1 MTVATLPDRAG
12 YFGTFG
18 GKYVPETLMAALDE
32 FESAY
37 RAVKRDRAFRKEL
50 DDILAD
56 FVGRPTPITHA
67 PKFAELC
74 GNFRLFLKRED
85 LNHTGAHKIN
95 NAIGQALIAK
105 RMGKKRIIAET
116 GAGQHG
122 VATATACALLGLQC
136 VVYMGE
142 VDMAR
147 QELNVFR
154 MRLLGAE
161 VVPVASGSR
170 TLKDAI
176 NEAIRDWVTNVRT
189 THYIIGSV
197 LGPHPYPMIVRDFQS
212 VIGREAL
219 AQLRKKIDALPDV
232 AVACVGG
239 GSNAIGLFYEMLKH
253 ETIRLIGVEA
263 GGRGPQLGN
272 HAARFSGGA
281 LGVLHGTRSM
291 ILQDEFGQIA
301 ETHSISAGL
310 DYPSIGPEH
319 AYLQSIGRIEYHDCS
334 DDLALEAFHKLSETE
349 GIIPAL
355 ESSHAL
361 GWLMRNGASIASGA
375 IVIVNL
381 SGRGDKDVPQVAALP
396 HGNGAILSRANGEG
410 SPA

>member
-1 MTVATLPDRAG
+1 MTALPNRAG
-12 YFGTFG
+12 YYGEFG

-37 RAVKRDRAFRKEL
+37 AKLRRDAEFKREL
-50 DDILAD
+50 SDVLRD
-56 FVGRPTPITHA
+56 FVGRPTPLTEA
-67 PKFAELC
+67 RRFGEMC
-74 GNFRLFLKRED
+74 GGIRLFLKRED

-95 NAIGQALIAK
+95 NALGQALIAK
-105 RMGKKRIIAET
+105 RMGKQRIIAET

-122 VATATACALLGLQC
+122 VATATACALLGLDC

-197 LGPHPYPMIVRDFQS
+197 LGPHPYPMVVRDFQS

-219 AQLRKKIDALPDV
+219 AQLRKRTGGLPDV

-239 GSNAIGLFYEMLKH
+239 GSNAIGLFHEMLRYPS
-253 ETIRLIGVEA
+253 IRFVGVEA
-263 GGRGPQLGN
+263 GGRGHNLGE

-291 ILQDEFGQIA
+291 VLQDEFGQIA

-319 AYLQSIGRIEYHDCS
+319 AYLQSIGRVAYTDCN

-361 GWLMRNGASIASGA
+361 GWLMRNDLGAGTVVIA
-375 IVIVNL
+375 NL
-381 SGRGDKDVPQVAALP
+381 SGRGDKDVPQVAALEP
-396 HGNGAILSRANGEG
+396 R
-410 SPA
+410 

>member
-1 MTVATLPDRAG
+1 MTALPNRHG
-12 YFGTFG
+12 FFGNFG
-18 GKYVPETLMAALDE
+18 GKFVPETLMAALDE
-32 FESAY
+32 FETAY
-37 RAVKRDRAFRKEL
+37 KKLKRDADFKREL
-50 DDILAD
+50 SEVLAD
-56 FVGRPTPITHA
+56 FVGRPTPLTEA
-67 PKFAELC
+67 KKFGELC
-74 GNFRLFLKRED
+74 GGFRLFLKRED
-85 LNHTGAHKIN
+85 LLHTGAHKIN

-105 RMGKKRIIAET
+105 RMGKQRVIAET

-161 VVPVASGSR
+161 VVPVTSGSK

-197 LGPHPYPMIVRDFQS
+197 LGPHPYPMVVRDFQS

-219 AQLRKKIDALPDV
+219 AQLKKKTGTTPDV
-232 AVACVGG
+232 AIACVGG

-253 ETIRLIGVEA
+253 ESIRMIGVEA
-263 GGRGPQLGN
+263 GGRGAKLGE

-291 ILQDEFGQIA
+291 VLQDEFGQIA

-319 AYLQSIGRIEYHDCS
+319 AHLQEIGRVEYGGCS
-334 DDLALEAFHKLSETE
+334 DDLALEAFHKLAEHE

-361 GWLMRNGASIASGA
+361 GWLLRHGQTIDNSAVVIA
-375 IVIVNL
+375 NL
-381 SGRGDKDVPQVAALP
+381 SGRGDKDVPQVAAL
-396 HGNGAILSRANGEG
+396 R
-410 SPA
+410 

>member
-1 MTVATLPDRAG
+1 MTTLPDKQG
-12 YFGTFG
+12 FFGQFG
-18 GKYVPETLMAALDE
+18 GKFVPETLMAALDE

-37 RAVKRDRAFRKEL
+37 RKIKRDRAFRAEL
-50 DDILAD
+50 DVILAD
-56 FVGRPTPITHA
+56 FVGRPTPVTEA
-67 PKFAELC
+67 PRFASLC
-74 GNFRLFLKRED
+74 GDFRLFLKRED

-105 RMGKKRIIAET
+105 RMGKQRIIAET

-161 VVPVASGSR
+161 VVPVSSGSR

-197 LGPHPYPMIVRDFQS
+197 LGPHPYPMVVRDFQS

-219 AQLRKKIDALPDV
+219 AQLRKRTGGLPDV
-232 AVACVGG
+232 AIACVGG

-253 ETIRLIGVEA
+253 ESIRMIGVEA
-263 GGRGPQLGN
+263 GGRGPQLGE

-291 ILQDEFGQIA
+291 VLQDEHGQIA

-319 AYLQSIGRIEYHDCS
+319 AYLQEIGRIEYHDCH

-361 GWLMRNGASIASGA
+361 GWLLRNGASLQGN
-375 IVIVNL
+375 VIVNL
-381 SGRGDKDVPQVAALP
+381 SGRGDKDVPQVAAL
-396 HGNGAILSRANGEG
+396 
-410 SPA
+410 